1 MFKLLKVKGNSLMPE
16 YHEGD
21 FVVIRKIPFSS
32 KKYRT
37 GNVIIFQQPDYGLMI
52 KELFAISESET
63 LLTVHGT
70 HPDSIDSRDFGPI
83 NASDVIGKVIWQIKK
98 PRTKS

>member
-21 FVVIRKIPFSS
+21 FVIIRKIPFST
-32 KKYRT
+32 KKYRS
-37 GNVIIFQQPDYGLMI
+37 GDILIFEHPDYGLMI
-52 KELFAISESET
+52 KELFAVSTSET

-83 NASDVIGKVIWQIKK
+83 NASDVMGKVIWHIKK
-98 PRTKS
+98 PRQKS